1 MYVPCNH
8 DPETLFKVEE
18 SPKIRENS
26 VNAYEDGLVYSG
38 SPSFNEFLM
47 KYENK
52 IIGYIHG
59 HTHFGS
65 GMGKAHKIKICNPGA
80 ILFKIFG
87 ALYLVKNAETNYN
100 WKVDKCEQIKLIE

>member
-1 MYVPCNH
+1 MSHVGSFTSN
-8 DPETLFKVEE
+8 TA
-18 SPKIRENS
+18 
-26 VNAYEDGLVYSG
+26 NAYEDGLVYSG

-52 IIGYIHG
+52 IIGHIHG